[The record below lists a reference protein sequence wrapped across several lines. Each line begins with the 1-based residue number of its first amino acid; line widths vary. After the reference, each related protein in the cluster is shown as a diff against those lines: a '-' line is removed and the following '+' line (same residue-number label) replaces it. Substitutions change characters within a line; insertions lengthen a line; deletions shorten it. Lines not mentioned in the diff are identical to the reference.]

1 MKNYYEI
8 FEMYLFL
15 EDGDHKK
22 INFAVLTREQTK
34 NDYYEIFETYVEQ
47 NDYCK
52 IFRMQKMMLG
62 RVTIIKSLDIDIQIK
77 QLYKVN
83 ISEEIV
89 ILKIFWI

>member
-52 IFRMQKMMLG
+52 IFRM
-62 RVTIIKSLDIDIQIK
+62 
-77 QLYKVN
+77 
-83 ISEEIV
+83 
-89 ILKIFWI
+89 